1 MADKLARWQR
11 RAEYDSVFGFFS
23 YVLTDGGRQK
33 FCHQLG
39 SSVDESLDHFLDL
52 AQKFALTG
60 GASLVQ
66 FGAAIRQGGGEV
78 KRDMDAAGHDEVRV
92 MTIHGAKGLEAP
104 VVILPDMLRGK
115 TVTDPLA
122 PSADGRFYYWLPPAT
137 GVQPGFIEDAKAA
150 AATLRNEENNR
161 LLYVAL
167 TRACD
172 GLVIGGW
179 EKPHGVRKRD
189 GSDYARLA
197 NAIAALPDAKHLDD
211 GHILIETPQ
220 SRSLDDDRD
229 PGLICHRW
237 QSETI
242 PRRRGYGRPHR
253 LMIVVANRCAHHSP
267 DPIRRHRRLLNL
279 NWHNIVR
286 SPWHAGASR
295 IGFLRFYQHRR
306 MNNGAPQQRGFV
318 PVLLRCRP
326 QSPLRLSNR

>member
-23 YVLTDGGRQK
+23 YVLTDGGRQQ

-78 KRDMDAAGHDEVRV
+78 KRDMDAVGHDEVRV

-122 PSADGRFYYWLPPAT
+122 ASADGRFYYWLPPAI

-150 AATLRNEENNR
+150 AATLRNEEDNR

-167 TRACD
+167 TRARD

-197 NAIAALPDAKHLDD
+197 DAIAAFPDAKHLDD

-220 SRSLDDDRD
+220 SRSLMMTEI
-229 PGLICHRW
+229 PGRICHRW
-237 QSETI
+237 SRTI
-242 PRRRGYGRPHR
+242 PCRRGYGRPPR
-253 LMIVVANRCAHHSP
+253 LMIVAANRCAHHSP
-267 DPIRRHRRLLNL
+267 DQTRRHRRLLTL
-279 NWHNIVR
+279 TLPNIVSWR
-286 SPWHAGASR
+286 WHAGASR
-295 IGFLRFYQHRR
+295 IDFSRFYQHRR
-306 MNNGAPQQRGFV
+306 MTAGTP
-318 PVLLRCRP
+318 
-326 QSPLRLSNR
+326 